1 MQPIYT
7 AIRDSDITC
16 ELRRND
22 VPILVSY
29 SDRLYNTSDQQLWE
43 VQNHAELLGSLHL
56 EPMRDDCL
64 VFGYTKDKKLFI
76 HHYDDNGDD
85 YPAEEWTATSIND
98 PIPSVI
104 TGDDN
109 KSFTLRSESSDSYH
123 YGSFT
128 FVFKRGGVII
138 NGPDVE
144 ISVCSEQVGVSLPHE
159 QLSIIFSRYLDELI
173 SVADFRYDVKLVIEP
188 GKQTFEQVVAE
199 WYRSSP

>member
-1 MQPIYT
+1 
-7 AIRDSDITC
+7 
-16 ELRRND
+16 
-22 VPILVSY
+22 
-29 SDRLYNTSDQQLWE
+29 
-43 VQNHAELLGSLHL
+43 
-56 EPMRDDCL
+56 MRDDCL

-144 ISVCSEQVGVSLPHE
+144 ISVCAEQVGVSLPHE